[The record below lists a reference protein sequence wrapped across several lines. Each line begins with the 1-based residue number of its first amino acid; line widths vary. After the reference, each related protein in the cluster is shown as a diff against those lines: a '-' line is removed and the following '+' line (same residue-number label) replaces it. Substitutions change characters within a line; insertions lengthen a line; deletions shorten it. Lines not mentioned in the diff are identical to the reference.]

1 MFSLHLLK
9 KERSEDGRVMVD
21 KKFAS
26 LLENLKVEDPWLPP
40 KTWESIRCESGV
52 HSFPKSNQP
61 LCHLSTLSE
70 SSLVRLAMNAMQ
82 GAKSSLVSIQKLSAI
97 FSCDPA
103 DRTFLQIPNLWN
115 RASSTP
121 SLANLLLS
129 IGCTGSLV
137 FLLRAFVDYF
147 TNMNLCQ
154 TQIHQDHQFPPFT
167 LVNQAFAVAVGKILE
182 GYICGLDTI
191 HASVVLRR
199 SSKHVD
205 LPLPGCLKNVVHSE
219 ITLLEFY
226 LHIKELKTQIEALAS
241 ICNLQKWA
249 LCFSDTAFED
259 LITEATSEFRN
270 FCRGGNLLTFL
281 FAQLQVADPA
291 HCTLLKFLFLQ
302 SCEPYCGFIRSWIFK
317 AEIHDPYKEF
327 IVENMECLPP
337 KSHVKAGNSVDS
349 PLASV
354 KVRDGVPVPGFLKDF
369 LVPLVRAGQQLQ
381 VLLKLL
387 EMCIHVADGEHSCD
401 DFLPCWS
408 GFSSSSLSYSSPLAF
423 SKDVI
428 EAMVLARENYY
439 KRMNEKIESLLSS
452 LEVRYQQVAMCA
464 SVPSFDNGGGTLD
477 KLGQIMSENEFVGCP
492 TADKRNILR
501 GIGNLGS
508 DVSSTTDDSLLEDMC
523 GLSESSSLNSSE
535 EQLDCDQLSGWSCPV
550 VEQQNHL
557 SALRFLKTTT
567 LNNSIENSCHHE
579 NFGSD
584 SCGIC
589 DKVDATDHLVKSSYE
604 GVILSHMSNPI
615 NQGNSSCSCKFS
627 IQYRESLID
636 SCSAMGHLLKKSFH
650 NDGTVDPKVT
660 EKHLGSLRYSM
671 ACHDVITVS
680 DTLNGEATN
689 EDRPDNNLLTSHLY
703 SFQPLKYGHQC
714 NHPSINPLS
723 VNPMLTRN
731 SVLHLMGRNGE
742 KYKADHVQHL
752 PYFNFSTV
760 EDPCKV
766 YMDKLSTNSR
776 CRSASSFTLDSTV
789 SAHDDKNKEH
799 GEIGCGREDG
809 LVDVPK
815 LCIDASLDLMDHK
828 HLTVVSGGSSWE
840 RLLGSFGKTV
850 NCDDKRKQ
858 TLLSTFE
865 IPLDI
870 IIDKCLLQEIML
882 QYNYVSKLA
891 INVLE
896 EAFKLQEHLLALRRY
911 HFMELAD
918 WADLFILSLWHHKWS
933 VTEANERLSEIQG
946 LLELSI
952 QKSSCEHDI
961 HKDRLFVY
969 MKGHGK
975 LPLSASAI
983 GVRSFDFLGLGYHVD
998 WPLSI
1003 VLTPAALKIYA
1014 DIFSFL
1020 IQVKLAIFS
1029 LTDVWC
1035 SLKDLVHTTNKDQN
1049 SEQHQLETGHL
1060 NILIKM
1066 SILCST
1072 FNDRHQISHFVSTLQ
1087 QYVESQLSH
1096 VSWCRFLNSLQHKVK
1111 DMMDLESVHMEYL
1124 ADSLC
1129 ICFLSDETKAVGS
1142 IIESILQCALDF
1154 RSCITVGAWDSG
1166 SDLEDLLGKLSR
1178 INISQVLSIKQK
1190 FDRSLKELHICY
1202 IKGPKHGNFGLSR
1215 FWDYLNYNEYYL
1227 NVKNEMG
1234 YYYAL

>member
-1 MFSLHLLK
+1 MI
-9 KERSEDGRVMVD
+9 DT
-21 KKFAS
+21 KFAS
-26 LLENLKVEDPWLPP
+26 LLENLKVQDPWLPP
-40 KTWESIRCESGV
+40 NTWESIPSESGL
-52 HSFPKSNQP
+52 HSSPKSGQP

-70 SSLVRLAMNAMQ
+70 PCLVRLAMNAMQ
-82 GAKSSLVSIQKLSAI
+82 GAKSSLVTIQKLSAI
-97 FSCDPA
+97 FSSDPA
-103 DRTFLQIPNLWN
+103 DRTFLHIPNLWN
-115 RASSTP
+115 RASTTR
-121 SLANLLLS
+121 SLANILSS

-137 FLLRAFVDYF
+137 FLLHAFVDYF
-147 TNMNLCQ
+147 TNMNANDSFG
-154 TQIHQDHQFPPFT
+154 QDFPPFT
-167 LVNQAFAVAVGKILE
+167 LVNQAFAVAVGKVLE
-182 GYICGLDTI
+182 GYFCGLDTI
-191 HASVVLRR
+191 HTSVVFRR
-199 SSKHVD
+199 SPEYVYFTV
-205 LPLPGCLKNVVHSE
+205 PGCLKNVVHSE
-219 ITLLEFY
+219 ITLLEFF
-226 LHIKELKTQIEALAS
+226 LHTKELTTQIEALAS
-241 ICNLQKWA
+241 VCSLQKWA
-249 LCFSDTAFED
+249 PSFSDTDFED
-259 LITEATSEFRN
+259 LVTEATSEFRN
-270 FCRGGNLLTFL
+270 FCRGGDLLTFL

-327 IVENMECLPP
+327 IVENMDCIAPM
-337 KSHVKAGNSVDS
+337 SHVKAGNSVDF

-354 KVRDGVPVPGFLKDF
+354 KVRDGVPIPGFLKGF

-387 EMCIHVADGEHSCD
+387 EMCIQVAAGEHSCD

-408 GFSSSSLSYSSPLAF
+408 GFSSSTLSYSSPLAF

-428 EAMVLARENYY
+428 EAMVLARQHYY
-439 KRMNEKIESLLSS
+439 TRMNEKIEILLSS

-464 SVPSFDNGGGTLD
+464 LVPSFDNAGGTLD
-477 KLGQIMSENEFVGCP
+477 KHGQIMSENNFFDCP
-492 TADKRNILR
+492 TADKRSLNM
-501 GIGNLGS
+501 GIGNIGS
-508 DVSSTTDDSLLEDMC
+508 DVTTTIDKEDMC
-523 GLSESSSLNSSE
+523 DLSESSSFNSSE
-535 EQLDCDQLSGWSCPV
+535 EQLDCDQLSGWACPV
-550 VEQQNHL
+550 VGQQSHL
-557 SALRFLKTTT
+557 SALRFLKGTT
-567 LNNSIENSCHHE
+567 LNNLMQNSCHLE
-579 NFGSD
+579 ESGCD
-584 SCGIC
+584 SHGIC
-589 DKVDATDHLVKSSYE
+589 DKMDATDHLVKSYNE
-604 GVILSHMSNPI
+604 GVKSNHMSNPL
-615 NQGNSSCSCKFS
+615 NPGNSSCSCNFS
-627 IQYRESLID
+627 IQYRESMID
-636 SCSAMGHLLKKSFH
+636 NCSAMGHLLKKSFD
-650 NDGTVDPKVT
+650 NDVIIEPKVT
-660 EKHLGSLRYSM
+660 EKHLESLRHSM
-671 ACHDVITVS
+671 PCQDIFTVS
-680 DTLNGEATN
+680 NTLSGEATK
-689 EDRPDNNLLTSHLY
+689 EDQPENDTLTSHLY
-703 SFQPLKYGHQC
+703 GFQPQKHGHQC
-714 NHPSINPLS
+714 NHPIMNRLS

-731 SVLHLMGRNGE
+731 LVLHLMGRNGE
-742 KYKADHVQHL
+742 KYKAEHEQPL

-766 YMDKLSTNSR
+766 YMDKVPAFSR
-776 CRSASSFTLDSTV
+776 CRSASSFALDSNV
-789 SAHDDKNKEH
+789 STRDDKNNEH
-799 GEIGCGREDG
+799 VEIGHGKENG

-815 LCIDASLDLMDHK
+815 LCFDASLNLMDNN

-840 RLLGSFGKTV
+840 RLMGSFRKPLH
-850 NCDDKRKQ
+850 CDNTRKQ
-858 TLLSTFE
+858 NLSSTFE

-952 QKSSCEHDI
+952 QKSSCEQDT

-969 MKGHGK
+969 LRGHGK

-983 GVRSFDFLGLGYHVD
+983 GVRSFDFLGLGYHVQ

-1035 SLKDLVHTTNKDQN
+1035 SLKDLVNTTNKDRN
-1049 SEQHQLETGHL
+1049 SELQQLETGHL
-1060 NILIKM
+1060 NILMKM
-1066 SILCST
+1066 
-1072 FNDRHQISHFVSTLQ
+1072 RHQINHFVSTLQ

-1096 VSWCRFLNSLQHKVK
+1096 VSWCRFLHSLKHKVK

-1129 ICFLSDETKAVGS
+1129 ICFLSDETKAIGS

-1166 SDLEDLLGKLSR
+1166 SDPEDLLGRLSR

-1190 FDRSLKELHICY
+1190 FDRSLKELHICHL
-1202 IKGPKHGNFGLSR
+1202 KGPKHGIFGLSR
-1215 FWDYLNYNEYYL
+1215 FWDYLNYNEYYS
-1227 NVKNEMG
+1227 NVSNEMG
-1234 YYYAL
+1234 YNVV

>member
-1 MFSLHLLK
+1 
-9 KERSEDGRVMVD
+9 MVD
-21 KKFAS
+21 TKFAS
-26 LLENLKVEDPWLPP
+26 LLLENLKLQDPWLPP
-40 KTWESIRCESGV
+40 DTWESIPSESGLLL
-52 HSFPKSNQP
+52 SSPIPNSNQP

-70 SSLVRLAMNAMQ
+70 SSLVRLAVNAMQ
-82 GAKSSLVSIQKLSAI
+82 GAKSSLVIIQNLSAI
-97 FSCDPA
+97 FSSDPSV
-103 DRTFLQIPNLWN
+103 RSFLWN
-115 RASSTP
+115 RASTTR
-121 SLANLLLS
+121 SLGNILIS
-129 IGCTGSLV
+129 IGCTGSLL

-147 TNMNLCQ
+147 TDTFPL
-154 TQIHQDHQFPPFT
+154 IHHDSPPFT
-167 LVNQAFAVAVGKILE
+167 LVNQAFAVSVGKVLE

-191 HASVVLRR
+191 HTSVLLRR
-199 SSKHVD
+199 SSKDVD
-205 LPLPGCLKNVVHSE
+205 FTVPGCLKNVVHSE

-226 LHIKELKTQIEALAS
+226 LHTKELRTQIEALAS
-241 ICNLQKWA
+241 VCNLQKWVH
-249 LCFSDTAFED
+249 CFPDTAFQD

-270 FCRGGNLLTFL
+270 FFRGGNLLTFL

-317 AEIHDPYKEF
+317 AEVHDPYKEF
-327 IVENMECLPP
+327 IIENMDCLPH
-337 KSHVKAGNSVDS
+337 KSHVKAGHSVDF

-354 KVRDGVPVPGFLKDF
+354 KVRDGVPIPGFLKDF
-369 LVPLVRAGQQLQ
+369 LVPLVRAGLQLQ

-387 EMCIHVADGEHSCD
+387 ETCIHVASGEHSCH

-408 GFSSSSLSYSSPLAF
+408 GFSSSLSYSSPLTF

-452 LEVRYQQVAMCA
+452 LEVRYQQVAMRA
-464 SVPSFDNGGGTLD
+464 LVPSFDNGGGTLD
-477 KLGQIMSENEFVGCP
+477 KLGQIMSENNFVGCP
-492 TADKRNILR
+492 TADKRSLNM
-501 GIGNLGS
+501 GIGDLGS
-508 DVSSTTDDSLLEDMC
+508 DVSSTIDEFSLLEDVC
-523 GLSESSSLNSSE
+523 DLSESSSLYSSE

-550 VEQQNHL
+550 VGQQNHL
-557 SALRFLKTTT
+557 SALSFLKSST
-567 LNNSIENSCHHE
+567 LNNSIQNSCHHE
-579 NFGSD
+579 SSGSD
-584 SCGIC
+584 SHGIC
-589 DKVDATDHLVKSSYE
+589 DKMDATDVLMKTSHE
-604 GVILSHMSNPI
+604 GVISSHMSNPL
-615 NQGNSSCSCKFS
+615 NPENSSCLCKFS
-627 IQYRESLID
+627 IQDRESLID
-636 SCSAMGHLLKKSFH
+636 SYSGMGHFLKKSFD
-650 NDGTVDPKVT
+650 NDGTVEPKVT
-660 EKHLGSLRYSM
+660 EKHLGPLKYSM
-671 ACHDVITVS
+671 LCHDINTIS
-680 DTLNGEATN
+680 NTLSGEATK
-689 EDRPDNNLLTSHLY
+689 EDQPDNNTLTSHLY
-703 SFQPLKYGHQC
+703 GFQPQKYGHQC

-731 SVLHLMGRNGE
+731 SILHLMGRNGG
-742 KYKADHVQHL
+742 KYKADHEQTL

-766 YMDKLSTNSR
+766 YMDKVPTNSR
-776 CRSASSFTLDSTV
+776 CRSASSFTLDSNV
-789 SAHDDKNKEH
+789 SNRNDKNNEH
-799 GEIGCGREDG
+799 GEIDCGRENG

-815 LCIDASLDLMDHK
+815 VCFDASPDLMDHK

-850 NCDDKRKQ
+850 NVDDTQKQ
-858 TLLSTFE
+858 SLLSAFE

-952 QKSSCEHDI
+952 QKSSCEQDT

-983 GVRSFDFLGLGYHVD
+983 GVRSFDFLGLGYHVQ

-1003 VLTPAALKIYA
+1003 VLTPAALKVYA

-1035 SLKDLVHTTNKDQN
+1035 SLKDLVHTTNKNQN
-1049 SEQHQLETGHL
+1049 SEIHQLETGHL
-1060 NILIKM
+1060 NMLMKM
-1066 SILCST
+1066 
-1072 FNDRHQISHFVSTLQ
+1072 RHQINHFVSTLQ

-1096 VSWCRFLNSLQHKVK
+1096 VSWCRFLHSLQHKVK

-1154 RSCITVGAWDSG
+1154 RSCITVGSWDSG
-1166 SDLEDLLGKLSR
+1166 SDPEDLLGKLSK

-1215 FWDYLNYNEYYL
+1215 FWDYLNYNEYYS
-1227 NVKNEMG
+1227 NVSNEMG
-1234 YYYAL
+1234 YYAV